1 MVKLKDL
8 LNEIKKTPYIAHKTN
23 VSEVEPAIFDNQKRL
38 NVYKK
43 GDTFEYIN
51 KKTKKSLGL
60 FKAIDNVK
68 PIDGANLSPA
78 EKKKKAEVFSQIRG
92 TTVKH
97 FLRVKRIG

>member
-1 MVKLKDL
+1 M
-8 LNEIKKTPYIAHKTN
+8 
-23 VSEVEPAIFDNQKRL
+23 SEVEPAIFDNQKRL

-60 FKAIDNVK
+60 FQAIDNVK
-68 PIDGANLSPA
+68 PIDGAKLSPE

>member
-51 KKTKKSLGL
+51 KKTKKMYCFML
-60 FKAIDNVK
+60 
-68 PIDGANLSPA
+68 
-78 EKKKKAEVFSQIRG
+78 
-92 TTVKH
+92 
-97 FLRVKRIG
+97 KRI

>member
-23 VSEVEPAIFDNQKRL
+23 VSEGEPAIFDNEKRF

-78 EKKKKAEVFSQIRG
+78 EKKKKGEVFSQIRG